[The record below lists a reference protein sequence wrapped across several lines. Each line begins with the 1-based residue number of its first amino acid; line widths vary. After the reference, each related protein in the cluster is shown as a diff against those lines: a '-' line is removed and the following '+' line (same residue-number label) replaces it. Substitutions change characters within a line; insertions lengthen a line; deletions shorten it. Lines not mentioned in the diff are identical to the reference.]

1 MAKTKKNIV
10 IKTNGTK
17 KLYHELA
24 LQLVVLRMRRHRRS
38 SAVFSA
44 GRAWCCLFFCEIES
58 KKLRIV
64 HGA

>member
-1 MAKTKKNIV
+1 MAKTKNIA
-10 IKTNGTK
+10 IKTNGK
-17 KLYHELA
+17 KIIPRSGAATRRA
-24 LQLVVLRMRRHRRS
+24 LDEKHRQS

-64 HGA
+64 QGE